1 LRGTQLVRRGPGL
14 QDFMGFWM
22 ASPKGTEAA
31 SSCETKKP
39 VRRWTMQPKPE
50 KALVNFRV

>member
-1 LRGTQLVRRGPGL
+1 MRGTQLVRRGPGL

-39 VRRWTMQPKPE
+39 VRRWTMQPNPE